1 MKKERFGRKDTC
13 VKEGDIVDG
22 EGCQSVLCPVS
33 FPTPHLPPQRLY
45 LIYLSTCFL
54 LLQFF

>member
-33 FPTPHLPPQRLY
+33 FPPPPPRAIQEVLTS
-45 LIYLSTCFL
+45 YLSHT
-54 LLQFF
+54 Q